1 MVSLSDND
9 PQVSDPAHRNG
20 ISPGSDPVRV
30 PQDVPHGNLNGF
42 KRYLRQDL
50 LAGFLVFL
58 IALPLCLG
66 ISLACGYPAI
76 AGVFTA
82 IIGSLVTTFLSNSE
96 LTIKGPA
103 AGLIVIVL
111 GAVTDFGF
119 TSGQNPAADMQA
131 YRMALAVGVAAGIL
145 QIGFGMVRAGVLGD
159 LFPTSAVH
167 GMLAA
172 IGIIIVLKQLPI
184 AMGVSATG
192 EPLEILGR
200 LPELILQANPEITL
214 IGVISILILFGM
226 PRVSNPWVRRIPA
239 PLVVLLVAVPLG
251 IYFDLSHEHTY
262 SLFGHTYSLGEK
274 FLVNVP
280 GNMFR
285 AIAFP
290 DFSAL
295 QTGVAWKWV
304 LMFSLIGSLESLLST
319 KAVDMLDPW
328 KRKTNLNRDLVAV
341 GIANTLAS
349 SLGGLP
355 MISEIVRSKANID
368 NGART
373 RFSGMWHGLF
383 LLGFVAL
390 VPMLIHRIPLAA
402 LAAMLVY
409 TGFRLASPKEFLNVY
424 RIGREQLV
432 IFVVTVVA
440 VLATDLLVG
449 IAIGIGVKFL
459 IHIYNGVPMHSL
471 FRPYLDIEAR
481 DDTTVVIYVRESA
494 IFTNWIPFK
503 RQIEQVG
510 LVQRNN
516 IVLDLS
522 ATRFIDH
529 SVMERLHEMEI
540 DFEQAGLQ
548 FEILGL
554 DAHRQLSNHPRA
566 ARKRSFVRI
575 RRVTIV
581 ADSQLEGQI
590 TTRCVELGASGYTSI
605 PCHGA
610 GRRSL
615 AEGITRYEQVRL
627 ELVVPASIAEQI
639 LDYVQRDISLEHAIT
654 ACVETV
660 EVLREAEFQAAPVP
674 ALARRR

>member
-1 MVSLSDND
+1 MVSANNKATDEHAVVGGKSAARRSTLSR
-9 PQVSDPAHRNG
+9 QVPRGDLA
-20 ISPGSDPVRV
+20 
-30 PQDVPHGNLNGF
+30 GF
-42 KRYLRQDL
+42 KAYWPKDL

-66 ISLACGYPAI
+66 IALACGFPAI

-82 IIGSLVTTFLSNSE
+82 IVGSILTTFLSNAE

-103 AGLIVIVL
+103 AGLIVIAI
-111 GAVTDFGF
+111 GAVTDFGY
-119 TSGQNPAADMQA
+119 TAGQNPAADMQA
-131 YRMALAVGVAAGIL
+131 YRMALAVGVAAGLL
-145 QIGFGMVRAGVLGD
+145 QIAFGMVRAGVLGD
-159 LFPTSAVH
+159 FFPSSAVH

-172 IGIIIVLKQLPI
+172 IGIIIMLKQLPI
-184 AMGVSATG
+184 ALGETARG
-192 EPLEILGR
+192 EPLEILR
-200 LPELILQANPEITL
+200 ELPGMLLNANPEIAL
-214 IGVISILILFGM
+214 IGAISLLILFGM
-226 PRVSNPWVRRIPA
+226 PLIKNKSIRRIPA

-262 SLFGHTYSLGEK
+262 SMFGHTYHLGEK

-280 GNMFR
+280 GNMFK
-285 AIAFP
+285 AITLP

-295 QTGVAWKWV
+295 ATPIGWKWV
-304 LMFSLIGSLESLLST
+304 IMFALIGSLESLLST

-341 GIANTLAS
+341 GIANTAVATI
-349 SLGGLP
+349 GGLP

-368 NGART
+368 SGART
-373 RFSGMWHGLF
+373 RFADFWHGVF

-409 TGFRLASPKEFLNVY
+409 TGFRLASPKEFVNVY

-440 VLATDLLVG
+440 VLATDLLIG

-459 IHIYNGVPMHSL
+459 IHMLNGVPLRSL
-471 FRPYLDIEAR
+471 FKPTLEVEVR
-481 DDTTVVIYVRESA
+481 DESTVVITARESA
-494 IFTNWIPFK
+494 TFANWIPFK
-503 RQIEQVG
+503 RQIEHYG

-516 IVLDLS
+516 LILDLGG
-522 ATRFIDH
+522 TKIVDH
-529 SVMERLHEMEI
+529 SVMERLHELEM

-548 FEILGL
+548 LDVLGL
-554 DAHRQLSNHPRA
+554 EGHEQLSNHPRA
-566 ARKRSFVRI
+566 ARRRRLTRLK
-575 RRVTIV
+575 RVTIV
-581 ADSQLEGQI
+581 TQEDLEPQLTE
-590 TTRCVELGASGYTSI
+590 RCIALGASGYTSS

-610 GRRSL
+610 GRRTWHDSNVATL
-615 AEGITRYEQVRL
+615 HTQVRI
-627 ELVVPASIAEQI
+627 EVVALPDVAEQI
-639 LDYVQRDISLEHAIT
+639 LEYICREIATEHPVT

-660 EVLREAEFQAAPVP
+660 EVLTPGQF
-674 ALARRR
+674 

>member
-1 MVSLSDND
+1 MVS
-9 PQVSDPAHRNG
+9 VTKNG
-20 ISPGSDPVRV
+20 AAPVNTTAGSSNGKPVPR
-30 PQDVPHGNLNGF
+30 GNFAGF
-42 KRYLRQDL
+42 KEYFARDIVS
-50 LAGFLVFL
+50 GFLVFL

-66 ISLACGYPAI
+66 ISLACGFPAI

-82 IIGSLVTTFLSNSE
+82 IVGSVLTTFLSNSE

-103 AGLIVIVL
+103 AGLIVVVV
-111 GAVTDFGF
+111 GTMTDFGF
-119 TSGQNPAADMQA
+119 TAGQNPAADMQA
-131 YRMALAVGVAAGIL
+131 YRLALAVGVAAGL
-145 QIGFGMVRAGVLGD
+145 VQIVFGLVRAGILGD
-159 LFPTSAVH
+159 FFPTSAVH

-172 IGIIIVLKQLPI
+172 IGVIIMLKQLPI
-184 AMGVSATG
+184 AMGETAQG
-192 EPLEILGR
+192 EPLEILR
-200 LPELILQANPEITL
+200 ELPHMVLNANPEIAL
-214 IGVISILILFGM
+214 IGAVSLLILFGM
-226 PRVSNPWVRRIPA
+226 PLLKNRRLRRIPA
-239 PLVVLLVAVPLG
+239 PLIVLLVAVPLG
-251 IYFDLSHEHTY
+251 MYFDLSHEHTY

-285 AIAFP
+285 AITLP
-290 DFSAL
+290 DFTAL
-295 QTGVAWKWV
+295 QTITGWKWV

-319 KAVDMLDPW
+319 KAIDMLDPW
-328 KRKTNLNRDLVAV
+328 KRKTNLNRDLMAI
-341 GIANTLAS
+341 GFANTVAAS
-349 SLGGLP
+349 IGGLP

-373 RFSGMWHGLF
+373 RFSDLWHGVL

-459 IHIYNGVPMHSL
+459 IHVYNGVPLHSL
-471 FRPYLDIEAR
+471 FKPYLEVESR
-481 DDTTVVIYVRESA
+481 DDNSVLITARESA
-494 IFTNWIPFK
+494 IFTNWIPIK
-503 RQIEQVG
+503 RRIEQLG
-510 LVQRNN
+510 LVERNN
-516 IVLDLS
+516 VVIDLS
-522 ATRFIDH
+522 GTKFIDH
-529 SVMERLHEMEI
+529 SVMERLHELEI

-548 FEILGL
+548 LDIEGL
-554 DAHRQLSNHPRA
+554 EAHQQFSAHPRA
-566 ARKRSFVRI
+566 ARRRTLARI

-581 ADSQLEGQI
+581 AEAMLEGEI
-590 TTRCVELGASGYTSI
+590 TQKCVDLGASGYTVS

-615 AEGITRYEQVRL
+615 AAGKTHSDQVRI
-627 ELVVPASIAEQI
+627 EVVAPQAVAEQI
-639 LDYVQRDISLEHAIT
+639 LDYLRRDVSLDHAVT
-654 ACVETV
+654 ACIETV
-660 EVLREAEFQAAPVP
+660 EVL
-674 ALARRR
+674 ALQQF